1 MGGIMA
7 ENREQLHDLRK
18 KGHEAGIQGS
28 SKMTAGEL
36 RGALRDTKRG
46 KSPEQAKKKAKKG
59 R

>member
-1 MGGIMA
+1 MA